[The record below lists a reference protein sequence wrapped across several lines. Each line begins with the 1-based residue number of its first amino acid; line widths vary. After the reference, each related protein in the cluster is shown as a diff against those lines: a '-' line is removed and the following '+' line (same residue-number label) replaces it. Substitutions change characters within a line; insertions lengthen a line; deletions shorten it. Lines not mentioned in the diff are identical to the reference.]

1 MHISKRMNERKI
13 GIILSYINILAHT
26 VIGFLY
32 IPILLY
38 YIGKNEYGLYQLM
51 GSLIAYFSIMDFGL
65 TNAIVRFY
73 AKYRALGDSRRIKNL
88 LAVSLLLYGAV
99 AAVLLITGGICYLF
113 LDTIFGYNMTAQ
125 ELLAARQLFL
135 LLLFNIAINL
145 LTMLFQAV
153 INAEERFLFLKG
165 TELFQLV
172 MQPVL
177 VILVLQEYPHA
188 FSVALVQTILNCV
201 LILARIYYCFER
213 LHISIHFYGWDRELL
228 HDFRKL
234 ALSIFAVSFIDQ
246 VFLRSNQ
253 LVLGIIDGTDA
264 VAVYSVAF
272 LIYLNYSALSTAI
285 SGVYLPHVTAMIA
298 QKASVTELSALFNK
312 IGRVQYFLLLLILTG
327 FIIFGEQFIQLWA
340 GRDFKSAYWMTLL
353 VIVPFTIELI
363 QNVGLSI
370 LQGMNQ
376 YTFRA
381 KVYLGMGILNLAMA
395 IPLGMHWGGIGCA
408 FATGFCM
415 FLGNGLIM
423 NWYYAKIIGLR
434 IASFWKQIGKITGIG
449 FLCLIVGAIFN
460 SWLPSDSIPIFLGK
474 MIMYMLI
481 YVGSMWGMA
490 MNSEEK
496 IQVRRIL
503 LYKYSGR

>member
-1 MHISKRMNERKI
+1 MGNVNERKV
-13 GIILSYINILAHT
+13 GILLGYVTILLHT
-26 VIGFLY
+26 IIGFLY
-32 IPILLY
+32 IPILLH

-73 AKYRALGDSRRIKNL
+73 ARYRALGDLKRIKNL

-113 LDTIFGYNMTAQ
+113 LDTIFGYNMTVQ

-135 LLLFNIAINL
+135 LLLFNIVINL

-153 INAEERFLFLKG
+153 INTEERFIFLKG

-188 FSVALVQTILNCV
+188 FSVALVQTVLNCI

-234 ALSIFAVSFIDQ
+234 ALSIFVVSFIDQ

-312 IGRVQYFLLLLILTG
+312 IGRMQYFLLLLILTG

-340 GRDFKSAYWMTLL
+340 GSGFKSAYWMTLL

-381 KVYLGMGILNLAMA
+381 KVYLGMGIVNLILATL
-395 IPLGMHWGGIGCA
+395 LGMHWGGIGCA
-408 FATGFCM
+408 FATGLCM

-449 FLCLIVGAIFN
+449 LLCLIVGALFN
-460 SWLPSDSIPIFLGK
+460 GWLPSDSISIFLGK
-474 MIMYMLI
+474 MIIYVLI
-481 YVGSMWGMA
+481 YAGSMWGMA

-496 IQVRRIL
+496 MQVRRIL

>member
-1 MHISKRMNERKI
+1 MGNANERKI
-13 GIILSYINILAHT
+13 GILLGYVTILVHT
-26 VIGFLY
+26 IIGFLY

-38 YIGKNEYGLYQLM
+38 YIGESEYGLYQLM

-73 AKYRALGDSRRIKNL
+73 AKYRTLGNSRRIKNL

-99 AAVLLITGGICYLF
+99 AAVLLATGGICYLF

-125 ELLAARQLFL
+125 ELLSARHLFL

-145 LTMLFQAV
+145 FAMLFQAV

-201 LILARIYYCFER
+201 LILARVYYCFER

-234 ALSIFAVSFIDQ
+234 ALSVFAVSFIDQ

-253 LVLGIIDGTDA
+253 VILGIIGGTSA
-264 VAVYSVAF
+264 VAVYSIAS
-272 LIYLNYSALSTAI
+272 LLYLNYSYLSTAI

-298 QKASVTELSALFNK
+298 KKASVAELSVLFNK
-312 IGRVQYFLLLLILTG
+312 IGRAQYFLLLLILTG

-340 GRDFKSAYWMTLL
+340 GSGFKSAYWMTLL

-381 KVYLGMGILNLAMA
+381 KVYLGMGIINLVMA
-395 IPLGMHWGGIGCA
+395 IPLGMYWGGIGCA
-408 FATGFCM
+408 FATGLCM

-423 NWYYAKIIGLR
+423 NWYYAKIIGLN

-449 FLCLIVGAIFN
+449 LLCLIIGAIFN

-474 MIMYMLI
+474 MIMYILI
-481 YVGSMWGMA
+481 YVGSMWGMV

-496 IQVRRIL
+496 MQVRRIL
-503 LYKYSGR
+503 LYKCSGR